1 MKQRTRVSDAE
12 LDILRAIWRNGEPM
26 KASEIVKALSDS
38 RTWKTQ
44 TCHVLLGRLVQKGYL
59 SVDKTNY
66 SHKFSPVYGEE
77 EYFAKQSMTLANRVG
92 TSLPSM
98 IASLIDSNDVTEKE
112 LAEIAAMLRAK
123 RRELAEK
130 NKR

>member
-12 LDILRAIWRNGEPM
+12 LDILRVIWENGEPM
-26 KASEIVKALSDS
+26 KASEIVKALADS

-66 SHKFSPVYGEE
+66 SHKFSPIYSEE
-77 EYFAKQSMTLANRVG
+77 EYFAKQSISLASRVG

-98 IASLIDSNDVTEKE
+98 IASLIESTEVTEKE
-112 LAEIAAMLRAK
+112 LAEVAALIRAK
-123 RRELAEK
+123 RRELGNK
-130 NKR
+130 NK